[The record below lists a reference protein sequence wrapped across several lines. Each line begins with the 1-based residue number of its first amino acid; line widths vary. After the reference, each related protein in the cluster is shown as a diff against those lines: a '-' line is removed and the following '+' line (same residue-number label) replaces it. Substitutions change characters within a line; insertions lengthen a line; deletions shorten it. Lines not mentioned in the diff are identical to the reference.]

1 MWKRFRYVLDMP
13 WLGPKVRGLKM
24 SGLKV
29 LGLKVSGLKFAT
41 VYLSAMSF
49 PHFPVFSAADVPF
62 LSSVFVLVRRWF

>member
-1 MWKRFRYVLDMP
+1 
-13 WLGPKVRGLKM
+13 M

-62 LSSVFVLVRRWF
+62 LSSVFVLVRRWFNQMQ